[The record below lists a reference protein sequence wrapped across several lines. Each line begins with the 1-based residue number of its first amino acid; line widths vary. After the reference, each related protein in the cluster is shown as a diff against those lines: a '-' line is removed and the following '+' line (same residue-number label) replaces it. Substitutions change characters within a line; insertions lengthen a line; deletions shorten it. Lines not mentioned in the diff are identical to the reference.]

1 MLVNVLRWENSG
13 RSTNTSC
20 VNISRAILLQER
32 NSVAAPVMLRRIRD
46 CRFVDVPSR
55 KRIKVQILFRYPD
68 EANPRTIRRGNDKAT
83 IVPAKIHENQ
93 YEPTL
98 REMEPV

>member
-1 MLVNVLRWENSG
+1 M
-13 RSTNTSC
+13 SC

-32 NSVAAPVMLRRIRD
+32 NSVAAPVMLCRIRD
-46 CRFVDVPSR
+46 CRFVDVPSG
-55 KRIKVQILFRYPD
+55 KRIKVQILFRHPD
-68 EANPRTIRRGNDKAT
+68 EANPGTIRRGNDEAT

-98 REMEPV
+98 REMESV